1 MGLENLGIAP
11 TKNHEIKNG
20 IFLFWEEQINL
31 FGIFF
36 INELILTFYFTQFS
50 LFQSSSPK
58 FKNIDKVSK
67 NNEIHWAKHFS

>member
-1 MGLENLGIAP
+1 MVPDGFEN
-11 TKNHEIKNG
+11 KFYIKKDLVNN
-20 IFLFWEEQINL
+20 I
-31 FGIFF
+31 
-36 INELILTFYFTQFS
+36 ELILTFYFTQFS